1 MSTRGYSVSPSP
13 TGHISPNP
21 FSTAISSLRS
31 TYQAEAALEDAL
43 QYIDS
48 VLQSRPNSPKTAPHG
63 NHETNNTQAGNIITA
78 YRPRSHSVTPK
89 ASPIVSPLASHRPS
103 STGINDNNNST
114 ISHMQSAAFD
124 ASQNIAQ
131 PVPSHPP
138 PAFISTDYI
147 DSEINITGTLISL
160 PALMDKPQSHDFPSS
175 TDPNFVMQNIYATNA
190 NDLIQTKGYIPSV
203 QVKDMGKALAA
214 HIKTCIG
221 SGFDTA
227 HDEKLIQTDLL
238 ARIVAYA
245 ATDLNTEIADY
256 TVASHGSSIPLLI
269 YREIQEEWDFAG
281 NTDNYLILDTFKTIQ
296 DDLDESFS
304 NRQHKNI
311 MAITTP
317 VAQISPQDKHDI
329 MDAIANEVPLH
340 DKWAFTDK
348 KGHKRPTYAWLSGN
362 PTPKKPVAPTTT
374 FSPSIG
380 QKCPLEEDSSQD
392 ISYHEKLETIK
403 YHLPLPKAT
412 IEANFDAWTET
423 VNHFLDV
430 NRPLFP
436 ELNPTTLCAIVFQ
449 AAEKLM
455 KWEYFINRIRKMARS
470 QDQNALQE
478 FKNER
483 LRSLQNEVKLI
494 QNTDPQDTI
503 MEEPTTE
510 MSKTNLIRKTTLIWK
525 TTAKT
530 LWSDN
535 ILTCNQETLDQATRL
550 LLLDDTKHK
559 FTTMTEAQ
567 IYNTEIDRRDLIIQ
581 KITELNENASRTIKD
596 IQRKSMTKSA
606 QDKLDL
612 IKKQGWDM
620 AKKAVLQN
628 LSKFSPPMIDP
639 KKYKTIVSNIIE
651 DLQDKE
657 DDSWATK
664 II

>member
-1 MSTRGYSVSPSP
+1 MPS
-13 TGHISPNP
+13 
-21 FSTAISSLRS
+21 
-31 TYQAEAALEDAL
+31 
-43 QYIDS
+43 
-48 VLQSRPNSPKTAPHG
+48 
-63 NHETNNTQAGNIITA
+63 
-78 YRPRSHSVTPK
+78 
-89 ASPIVSPLASHRPS
+89 
-103 STGINDNNNST
+103 
-114 ISHMQSAAFD
+114 
-124 ASQNIAQ
+124 
-131 PVPSHPP
+131 
-138 PAFISTDYI
+138 
-147 DSEINITGTLISL
+147 
-160 PALMDKPQSHDFPSS
+160 
-175 TDPNFVMQNIYATNA
+175 
-190 NDLIQTKGYIPSV
+190 
-203 QVKDMGKALAA
+203 
-214 HIKTCIG
+214 
-221 SGFDTA
+221 
-227 HDEKLIQTDLL
+227 
-238 ARIVAYA
+238 
-245 ATDLNTEIADY
+245 
-256 TVASHGSSIPLLI
+256 VASHGSSIPLLI

-281 NTDNYLILDTFKTIQ
+281 NMDNYLILDTFKTIQ
-296 DDLDESFS
+296 DDLDKSFS

-340 DKWAFTDK
+340 DKWAFTDE
-348 KGHKRPTYAWLSGN
+348 KGHKRPTYVWLSGN

-374 FSPSIG
+374 FSPSIE
-380 QKCPLEEDSSQD
+380 QKRPLEEDSSQD

-436 ELNPTTLCAIVFQ
+436 ELNPTTLRAAVFQ

-470 QDQNALQE
+470 QDQDALQE

-494 QNTDPQDTI
+494 QNTAPQDTI

-510 MSKTNLIRKTTLIWK
+510 MSKTDLICKTTLIWK

-550 LLLDDTKHK
+550 LLLDDINHK
-559 FTTMTEAQ
+559 FATMTEAQ
-567 IYNTEIDRRDLIIQ
+567 TYDTEIDRRNLIIQ
-581 KITELNENASRTIKD
+581 KIMELNENASRTIKD

-620 AKKAVLQN
+620 AKKTVLQN
-628 LSKFSPPMIDP
+628 PSKFSPPTIDP

-651 DLQDKE
+651 DLRDKE

-664 II
+664 IIRDIKNKGLQSQALDSRIHSIVRRLDNFRTVASPPPHDPMNEETDAITPEDPTPWMDSEEYNQN